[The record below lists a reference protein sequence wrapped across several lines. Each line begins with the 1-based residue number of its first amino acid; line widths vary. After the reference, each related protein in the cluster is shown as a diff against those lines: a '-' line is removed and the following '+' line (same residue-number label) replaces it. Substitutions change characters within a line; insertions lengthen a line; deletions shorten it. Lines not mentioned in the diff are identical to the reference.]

1 MEALFYSSSFSGPT
15 EITLNIYVHWIPTRP
30 SITKTPTTNAH
41 VIGQFSDK
49 RQNLFVSL
57 KGCFFFLLRW
67 LAARGLSFFFFSV
80 FFLFPWLAAV
90 VFLFFAFPSFD
101 CRWSFF
107 PFFFFILSYFLF
119 ILLFLFYFLFHIYF
133 SFMFIY
139 SFYTFYFIFLCF
151 QFLYSCLP
159 IFFPPLKLLLSR

>member
-57 KGCFFFLLRW
+57 KGCFFFLFRW
-67 LAARGLSFFFFSV
+67 LAARGLSFFFLFR
-80 FFLFPWLAAV
+80 FF
-90 VFLFFAFPSFD
+90 FFFHGWP
-101 CRWSFF
+101 RWSFF
-107 PFFFFILSYFLF
+107 FLHFLRLTAGGLSFLFSFSFFLTFFLFFCFYSISYSTFIFLLCLFIHFILSTLF
-119 ILLFLFYFLFHIYF
+119 FYVSNFYILAFQYF
-133 SFMFIY
+133 S
-139 SFYTFYFIFLCF
+139 LH
-151 QFLYSCLP
+151 
-159 IFFPPLKLLLSR
+159 